1 MRIQVTTRNE
11 DGSVAFDGLINKAEV
26 TTLLQYAINNLMA
39 MGFVMDMSDLAE
51 DDDETIRIQS
61 PNSKGKMN

>member
-1 MRIQVTTRNE
+1 MRVQVTTRNE
-11 DGSVAFDGLINKAEV
+11 DGSIAFDGTINKAEV

-39 MGFVMDMSDLAE
+39 MGFVMDLSDLAE

-61 PNSKGKMN
+61 PSSKGKMN